1 MGTEKSVDVNENER
15 GKGSDDESQN
25 QRNLTEVVIHMA
37 KNITLEPMILMYIGS
52 LGIINGSEVQT
63 NLKLWKV
70 CHLTLNYTE
79 EVCDNLS
86 EHNET
91 QNEVQKYVNNFDL
104 VGNFLGNVPGLI
116 YCIFAGAL
124 SDK

>member
-1 MGTEKSVDVNENER
+1 M
-15 GKGSDDESQN
+15 
-25 QRNLTEVVIHMA
+25 TEVDSNGNDKKEPNGQSDSMFRDGWRATLVRA
-37 KNITLEPMILMYIGS
+37 YRNITLEPMILMYIGS

-70 CHLTLNYTE
+70 CHIIFNNTE
-79 EVCDNLS
+79 EVCDDLS
-86 EHNET
+86 AHNET
-91 QNEVQKYVNNFDL
+91 QDEVQKYVNNFDL